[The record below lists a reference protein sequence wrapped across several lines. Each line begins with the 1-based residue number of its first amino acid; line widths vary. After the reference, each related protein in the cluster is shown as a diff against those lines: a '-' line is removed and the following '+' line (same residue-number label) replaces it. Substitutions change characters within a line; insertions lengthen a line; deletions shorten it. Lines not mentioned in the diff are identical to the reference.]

1 MSVSHRA
8 FFGDG
13 EHVFTLTD
21 PMVQELERLTGSG
34 IGSLFVRL
42 VGNQFHLGD
51 VLSIIRLGLIGGG
64 MDPQRAQELV
74 SAYGANAP
82 FDTIFPLALDILTA
96 RWAGAEDEV
105 ENEPEQEAAA

>member
-21 PMVQELERLTGSG
+21 AVIPELERLTGSG
-34 IGSLFVRL
+34 IGTLFLRL

-51 VLSIIRLGLIGGG
+51 LTSIIRLGLIGGG

-74 SAYGANAP
+74 AAYGANAP
-82 FDTIFPLALDILTA
+82 LDQIFPLALDILTA
-96 RWAGAEDEV
+96 RWAGAEDEAAAD
-105 ENEPEQEAAA
+105 QHEAAA

>member
-21 PMVQELERLTGSG
+21 PMVQELERLAGSG
-34 IGSLFVRL
+34 VGSLFIRL

-51 VLSIIRLGLIGGG
+51 LLAIIRLGLIGGG

-74 SAYGANAP
+74 TTYAVNAP
-82 FDTIFPLALDILTA
+82 FDQIFP
-96 RWAGAEDEV
+96 
-105 ENEPEQEAAA
+105 